1 MRVLSSIFIIV
12 FVFFTTVSAQTLLV
26 RQVFD
31 EGTRAAQKARY
42 EKALEN
48 YRKAIHHSEDE
59 KPNDE
64 FLAKI
69 HFNSGVCLYHL
80 KRYSEAVEE
89 FNEAIKLS
97 RGSYQKAFYALGIT
111 HGELK
116 NWLKAEKAFRESVN
130 LKRKDGEAWF
140 DLAMVLLEKRDFDAA
155 EKAFQNAVK
164 YKSIGSADAHNNLG
178 VIYALKDN
186 FLLAGSEFKTAL
198 VVSNGKSIE
207 ARNNLEFCKSYK
219 RNFNQNLLAR
229 LEFSR
234 KNKQGE

>member
-1 MRVLSSIFIIV
+1 MRVLSFIFIIV
-12 FVFFTTVSAQTLLV
+12 FAFFTTVSAQTLLV

-31 EGTRAAQKARY
+31 EGTRAAQNARY

-59 KPNDE
+59 KPNDD

-80 KRYSEAVEE
+80 KRHSEAVEE
-89 FNEAIKLS
+89 FNKAIKLS

-116 NWLKAEKAFRESVN
+116 NWREAEEAFREAVN

-164 YKSIGSADAHNNLG
+164 HKSVGSADAHNNLG

-186 FLLAGSEFKTAL
+186 FPLAENEFKTAL
-198 VVSNGKSIE
+198 TESNGKSIE

-219 RNFNQNLLAR
+219 RNFNRNLLAK
-229 LEFSR
+229 LELSR
-234 KNKQGE
+234 KNK